1 MLGRGFSQAVWSATV
16 LSNLD
21 PASTLAIGLLI
32 FSLLLVIAFEA
43 TNGFHDAANAV
54 ATVIYT
60 KSLTPGKAVVWSGLM
75 NFVGVMV
82 GGISVAYA
90 LVELLPSEVLSPPS
104 GAPAVSM
111 LVALFVA
118 ALFWNVGTWWFGLPN
133 SSSHCLI
140 GALIGVALGNAF
152 VRERGLAEGVHWS
165 QLWTVLEALALSP
178 VLGFVLSAAVYFGLS
193 RTVHDKHLYEPAG
206 DHPPIWW
213 MRAVL
218 ILTCTGVSFSHG
230 TNDGQKSIGLIML
243 TIIGLFPAIYALNPE
258 AGQSL
263 SELPNI
269 ARQVEPLVER
279 YGNDRKDEA
288 LQAAKALEDYKAA
301 LPAPA
306 SLLEVLRLEH
316 GQGGRLGVSSD
327 TAKERSAIRDD
338 LYELIAQLKH
348 IEDAKGASADEKK
361 QAKALSE
368 QLGEPVEY
376 APWWVRI
383 LSAVCLGVGTMIG
396 YQRIVT
402 TLGQRLG
409 KIHLTP
415 AQGAAAETVSA
426 VLIGISGFSGLP
438 VSTTHI
444 VTSGIAGTMV
454 AARAGLQLP
463 MLSRIAIAWLVTLPV
478 TILIAG
484 GLYYLLESP
493 TAALGP

>member
-243 TIIGLFPAIYALNPE
+243 TIIGLFPAVYALNPE

-269 ARQVEPLVER
+269 AREVEPLVER

-288 LQAAKALEDYKAA
+288 LKAAKALEGYKAA

-348 IEDAKGASADEKK
+348 VEDAKGASADEKK

-493 TAALGP
+493 AAALGP

>member
-75 NFVGVMV
+75 NFVGVIV

-243 TIIGLFPAIYALNPE
+243 TIIGLFPAVYALNPE

-269 ARQVEPLVER
+269 AREVEPLIER

-288 LQAAKALEDYKAA
+288 LKAAKALEGYKAA

-348 IEDAKGASADEKK
+348 VEDAKGVSADEKK

-493 TAALGP
+493 AAALGP